1 MTGVY
6 VGQIL
11 WWLSFVDTSA
21 PEPPESEIPT
31 GICGDCAWALPHHYT
46 IRVMPYP
53 GWPRSHEVVDGYET
67 VDVAPREDS

>member
-21 PEPPESEIPT
+21 TIIAESNLAVTFE
-31 GICGDCAWALPHHYT
+31 LRT
-46 IRVMPYP
+46 IAMILVAMYDAEHST
-53 GWPRSHEVVDGYET
+53 RSVDDELNWKK
-67 VDVAPREDS
+67 DIARRLR

>member
-6 VGQIL
+6 VGQ
-11 WWLSFVDTSA
+11 
-21 PEPPESEIPT
+21 
-31 GICGDCAWALPHHYT
+31 
-46 IRVMPYP
+46 